1 MRGFVRFQPRL
12 PEDTTIKIY
21 KITVKNRKD
30 VESQRCCTI
39 QKWLEGGG
47 VLILSNSMF
56 RMLAN
61 EHNIKIGS
69 TSRNLFVRSLNEL
82 RTVIGY
88 LRRKKFS
95 EKGKDGFIQMYE

>member
-1 MRGFVRFQPRL
+1 MRGFVRFQPQL

-47 VLILSNSMF
+47 VLIKLLDVSHVS
-56 RMLAN
+56 
-61 EHNIKIGS
+61 
-69 TSRNLFVRSLNEL
+69 
-82 RTVIGY
+82 
-88 LRRKKFS
+88 
-95 EKGKDGFIQMYE
+95 